1 MVAAGSY
8 LDGLLRQGRT
18 LVAAADD
25 AARPLIFR
33 LDPEL
38 RAKVVMALLAII
50 LVGGLLVAI
59 AVLGGRRARRLARD
73 RAPSGTTHGDAWY
86 QKPLSPPDSAGPRAA
101 DPE

>member
-1 MVAAGSY
+1 MVAAGSH
-8 LDGLLRQGRT
+8 LNSWLGQGQA
-18 LVAAADD
+18 LVAAADA

>member
-1 MVAAGSY
+1 MVAAGSH
-8 LDGLLRQGRT
+8 LNSWLGQGRAIA
-18 LVAAADD
+18 AAADD

>member
-1 MVAAGSY
+1 MVAAGGS
-8 LDGLLRQGRT
+8 LDGWPGQGRA
-18 LVAAADD
+18 LLGAAD
-25 AARPLIFR
+25 AATRPLIFR

-38 RAKVVMALLAII
+38 RAMVVMALLAII
-50 LVGGLLVAI
+50 LVGGLLIAF

-73 RAPSGTTHGDAWY
+73 RAQTGGTHGDAWY

>member
-1 MVAAGSY
+1 MVAAGSHP
-8 LDGLLRQGRT
+8 QGWLSLGQG
-18 LVAAADD
+18 LVAAAND

-73 RAPSGTTHGDAWY
+73 RAQPGTTHGDAWY
-86 QKPLSPPDSAGPRAA
+86 QKPLSPPDSAGPGAA